1 MAFMRTNNYLLILL
15 IILGFIF
22 TPYTYMHADEQPN
35 MKVHFINVGQ
45 ADSILSLTP
54 SNKTI
59 LIDGGPPEAGKKVVA
74 YLKKQKV
81 TKIDLLIATHPD
93 IDHIGGLTHVMKS
106 VEVAKILYSGNL

>member
-1 MAFMRTNNYLLILL
+1 MAFMRTNNSLLILF
-15 IILGFIF
+15 IILGFMF

-45 ADSILSLTP
+45 GDSILIQTS
-54 SNKTI
+54 SNNTI
-59 LIDGGPPEAGKKVVA
+59 LIDGGPPEAGKIVVV

-81 TKIDLLIATHPD
+81 HKIDLLIATHPE

-106 VEVAKILYSGNL
+106 VEVAKILD